1 MLKKLALACAAAA
14 ALSGG
19 ASAHHS
25 HANYDD
31 AKVVQ
36 ITGTVTQYEF
46 VNPHSWIYL
55 TVTAPDGEVQEWTLE
70 SGSTG
75 QLMRRGWAKDSMKP
89 GDKITAHVKPL
100 KDGSY
105 GGLLGVIVLA
115 DGTNLC
121 DPFSEVDL
129 PGTKCARP

>member
-1 MLKKLALACAAAA
+1 MLKNIVFAAAA
-14 ALSGG
+14 AVAFAG
-19 ASAHHS
+19 AAAAHHS
-25 HANYDD
+25 HANYEDE
-31 AKVVQ
+31 KVVQ
-36 ITGTVTQYEF
+36 ITGTVTSYEF
-46 VNPHSWIYL
+46 VNPHSWVYL

-75 QLMRRGWAKDSMKP
+75 QLMRRGWRKDSMKP
-89 GDKITAHVKPL
+89 GDKITAHIKPL

-129 PGTKCARP
+129 PGTKCVRP

>member
-1 MLKKLALACAAAA
+1 
-14 ALSGG
+14 
-19 ASAHHS
+19 
-25 HANYDD
+25 
-31 AKVVQ
+31 
-36 ITGTVTQYEF
+36 VTQYEF
-46 VNPHSWIYL
+46 VNPHTWVYL

-75 QLMRRGWAKDSMKP
+75 QLMRRGWRKESMKP
-89 GDKITAHVKPL
+89 GDRITAHIKPL

-121 DPFSEVDL
+121 DPFSEIDL
-129 PGTKCARP
+129 PGTKCIRP

>member
-1 MLKKLALACAAAA
+1 MLKQLILACAAAIA
-14 ALSGG
+14 ISGG

-25 HANYDD
+25 HANYEQN
-31 AKVVQ
+31 KVIQVV
-36 ITGTVTQYEF
+36 GTVTQYEF

-55 TVTAPDGEVQEWTLE
+55 NVTAPDGEVQEWTLE

-75 QLMRRGWAKDSMKP
+75 QLTRRGWRKDSMKA

-105 GGLLGVIVLA
+105 GGLLGIIVLA
-115 DGTNLC
+115 NGTNLC
-121 DPFSEVDL
+121 DPFSDIEV
-129 PGTKCARP
+129 PGTNCAR